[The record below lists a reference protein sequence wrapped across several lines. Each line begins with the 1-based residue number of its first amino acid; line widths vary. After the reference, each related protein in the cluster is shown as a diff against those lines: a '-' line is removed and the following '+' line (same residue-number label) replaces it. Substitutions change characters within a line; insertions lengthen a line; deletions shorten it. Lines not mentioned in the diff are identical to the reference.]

1 MTTGSDAH
9 VNICAFGRMLAAA
22 GVSTPNLIAETAVG
36 LLEMRSEFLSVRIP
50 LSSYHG
56 LTHGADRTGATK

>member
-9 VNICAFGRMLAAA
+9 VNICAFVQMLAAA

-36 LLEMRSEFLSVRIP
+36 LLEMRSKFLSVRIQF
-50 LSSYHG
+50 SSYHG